1 MRALSDSLREG
12 ERWREVERVAG
23 VEVAET
29 VMSTGAEKVGEG
41 VGSPRRVEEMAD
53 ELFGA
58 LSPLVVG
65 HSAREGKLHPPTPRD
80 HQQGQL
86 STQQAELNWGFF
98 EPLRRSGWFIS
109 VSVWTKLDRYVLQGA
124 LLGYVDWAA
133 SLIPLATLVD
143 ARHALPS
150 TAPHD
155 T

>member
-98 EPLRRSGWFIS
+98 EPLRRSG
-109 VSVWTKLDRYVLQGA
+109 
-124 LLGYVDWAA
+124 
-133 SLIPLATLVD
+133 
-143 ARHALPS
+143 
-150 TAPHD
+150 
-155 T
+155 